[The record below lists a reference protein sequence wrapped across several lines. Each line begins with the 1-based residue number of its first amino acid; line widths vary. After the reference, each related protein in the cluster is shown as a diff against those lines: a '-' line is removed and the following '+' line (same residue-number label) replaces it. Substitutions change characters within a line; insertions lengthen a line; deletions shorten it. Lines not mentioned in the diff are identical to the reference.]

1 MAQVVEHGL
10 FVKGVFGDI
19 HNDRA
24 VHEVAHPV
32 RAPFGVQ
39 CEVPVSPANHMVD
52 EVLEA
57 S

>member
-1 MAQVVEHGL
+1 M

-19 HNDRA
+19 HDDRA

-39 CEVPVSPANHMVD
+39 CEVPVGPASHMVD